1 MNSDKITKIGIIGL
15 GLIGGSFGLALQT
28 DKTIRLYGQ
37 DKYHLDKALELGL
50 VHESLTDD
58 LIPQM
63 DIIIIA
69 TPVDTIPQIAKNVL
83 DHIKPGALVF
93 DTGSTK
99 HKIAQTIAGH
109 PNRGNFL
116 LAHPIA
122 GTEYSG
128 PEAAF
133 SSLFKGKMNMICNTN
148 QTRPD
153 ILEKALQI
161 FENMNMQT
169 LEMDSR
175 EHDKHIAYVSHLSHI
190 SSFMLG
196 KTVLDLEKDEQ
207 NIFTMAGSGFA
218 STVRLA
224 KSSPDTWMPIFME
237 NKTPILKALEEYID
251 NLQAFKVLLYRENR
265 EKMKGVLKQINYI
278 GNVIDKLKA

>member
-1 MNSDKITKIGIIGL
+1 MNSDKTTKIGIIGL

-28 DKTIRLYGQ
+28 DKNIRLYGQ
-37 DKYHLDKALELGL
+37 DKYHLDKALELDL

-133 SSLFKGKMNMICNTN
+133 SSLFKAKMNMICNTN
-148 QTRPD
+148 QTSPD
-153 ILEKALQI
+153 ILKKAYQI
-161 FENMNMQT
+161 FDKMGMHT
-169 LEMDSR
+169 LEMDSQ

-224 KSSPDTWMPIFME
+224 KSSPDTWTPIFME
-237 NKTPILKALEEYID
+237 NKTPILQALEEYID

-265 EKMKGVLKQINYI
+265 AKMKELLKYINYVGKI
-278 GNVIDKLKA
+278 IDKLS

>member
-1 MNSDKITKIGIIGL
+1 MNEKQFTKIGIIGL
-15 GLIGGSFGLALQT
+15 GLIGGSFGLALQN
-28 DKTIRLYGQ
+28 DKNIRLYGQ
-37 DKYHLDKALELGL
+37 DKYHLDKAQELGL

-63 DIIIIA
+63 DIIILA
-69 TPVDTIPQIAKNVL
+69 TPVDVIPKIAKNIL
-83 DHIKPGALVF
+83 DHIKPDALVF

-99 HKIAQTIAGH
+99 HKIAQAIAGH

-133 SSLFKGKMNMICNTN
+133 SSLFNGKMNMICDTN
-148 QTRPD
+148 QTTPC

-161 FENMNMQT
+161 FDNMGMQT
-169 LEMDSR
+169 LEMNSKD
-175 EHDKHIAYVSHLSHI
+175 HDKHIAYVSHLSHI

-224 KSSPDTWMPIFME
+224 KSSPDTWTPIFME
-237 NKTPILKALEEYID
+237 NKTPILQALEEYID
-251 NLQAFKVLLYRENR
+251 NLQAFKVMLYRENR
-265 EKMKGVLKQINYI
+265 SKMKALLQKINYI
-278 GNVIDKLKA
+278 GSVIDNLK

>member
-1 MNSDKITKIGIIGL
+1 MITDNITKIGIIGL

-37 DKYHLDKALELGL
+37 DKYHLNKALELDL

-133 SSLFKGKMNMICNTN
+133 SGLFKGKMNMICDTN
-148 QTRPD
+148 QTHPV
-153 ILEKALQI
+153 ILDKAMQI
-161 FENMNMQT
+161 FDNMGMQT
-169 LEMDSR
+169 LEMDSQ

-224 KSSPDTWMPIFME
+224 KSSPDTWTPIFME
-237 NKTPILKALEEYID
+237 NKTPILQALEEYID